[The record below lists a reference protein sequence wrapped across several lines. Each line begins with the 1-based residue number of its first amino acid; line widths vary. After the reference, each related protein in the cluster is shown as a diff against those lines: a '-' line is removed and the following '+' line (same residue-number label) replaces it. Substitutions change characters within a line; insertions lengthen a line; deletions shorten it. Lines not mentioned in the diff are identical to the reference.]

1 MASRKTRAAIVEAAD
16 LLFYTKGYEATS
28 FADIAGAVGISRGNF
43 YYHFRSKDEILDAVI
58 ELRLGDTAK
67 MLSRWEDEGDGPL
80 GRIRCFIGIMVANRV
95 EIALHGC
102 PVGTLCTE
110 LAKRDHVARDRASDV
125 FSLFR
130 GWLTRQF
137 RALGHGA
144 AADGLAMHVL
154 SRSQGA
160 ATLAAAFHDE
170 SFLQREVDEL
180 HDWLAGLCP
189 RTA

>member
-1 MASRKTRAAIVEAAD
+1 MP
-16 LLFYTKGYEATS
+16 
-28 FADIAGAVGISRGNF
+28 VGR
-43 YYHFRSKDEILDAVI
+43 V
-58 ELRLGDTAK
+58 
-67 MLSRWEDEGDGPL
+67 
-80 GRIRCFIGIMVANRV
+80 RCFIDIMVTNRA
-95 EIALHGC
+95 EIVLHGC

-110 LAKRDHVARDRASDV
+110 LAKLDHVARGRASEV

-130 GWLTRQF
+130 GWLGRQF

-170 SFLQREVDEL
+170 SFLRREVEDL
-180 HDWLAGLCP
+180 HEWLAGLCP
-189 RTA
+189 RAA